1 VPPVSTAAAAGG
13 NESVA
18 TSRQRERE
26 LARAR
31 FERQQAR
38 RAERARRRKMINRL
52 VVAGVAVVAVLALLA
67 LTLAPWND
75 DETDPVATDESSP
88 STSASD
94 DSVAPANCAA
104 TLGAAPATLSWPSP
118 PAQTINPQGTYTIR
132 LNTNCGP
139 ITITADA
146 ANAPV
151 TTNSMVF
158 LTNQKYFDNT
168 PCHRLTTEGIFV
180 LQCGDPTGTGTG
192 GPGYQIPDENL
203 PAADGVNYPAGTVA
217 MANSGPNTNG
227 SQFFLVYDDTTL
239 GPNYTIWGQITEGLD
254 LVKGIAASGV
264 QGGATDGP
272 PNTPVT
278 ILTATTSETLPTG

>member
-1 VPPVSTAAAAGG
+1 MAS
-13 NESVA
+13 
-18 TSRQRERE
+18 SRQRERE

-31 FERQQAR
+31 FERQQAK
-38 RAERARRRKMINRL
+38 RAERARRRRATNRA
-52 VVAGVAVVAVLALLA
+52 VVAGIAVVAIVALIA
-67 LTLAPWND
+67 LTLVRSDD
-75 DETDPVATDESSP
+75 DETDPAATGETSPSASATDD
-88 STSASD
+88 AA
-94 DSVAPANCAA
+94 APANCAA
-104 TLGAAPATLSWPSP
+104 VPATTPATLSWPSP
-118 PAQTINPQGTYTIR
+118 PEQTINPDAAYTIS

-139 ITITADA
+139 ITIAADA
-146 ANAPV
+146 KNAPV

-158 LTNQKYFDNT
+158 LANQMFFDNT

-203 PAADGVNYPAGTVA
+203 PTAEGVNYPAGTVA

-239 GPNYTIWGQITEGLD
+239 GPNYTVLGQITEGLD
-254 LVKGIAASGV
+254 IVKGIAAGGV
-264 QGGATDGP
+264 QGGTTDGP
-272 PNTPVT
+272 PATPVT

>member
-1 VPPVSTAAAAGG
+1 MAS
-13 NESVA
+13 
-18 TSRQRERE
+18 SRQRERE

-38 RAERARRRKMINRL
+38 RVERARRRKMINRA
-52 VVAGVAVVAVLALLA
+52 VVAVVALVAVLALVA
-67 LTLAPWND
+67 LMLTRGD
-75 DETDPVATDESSP
+75 DPDQVATDETSP
-88 STSASD
+88 SASD
-94 DSVAPANCAA
+94 DAVAPANCAPVPG
-104 TLGAAPATLSWPSP
+104 TAPASLSWPAA
-118 PAQTINPQGTYTIR
+118 PAQTINPDAGYTIS

-139 ITITADA
+139 ITITPDA
-146 ANAPV
+146 KNAPV

-158 LTNQKYFDNT
+158 LANQKFFDNT
-168 PCHRLTTEGIFV
+168 SCHRLTTEGIFV

-203 PAADGVNYPAGTVA
+203 PTAEGVNYPAGTVA

-254 LVKGIAASGV
+254 LVKGIAAGGV

-272 PNTPVT
+272 PATPVT
-278 ILTATTSETLPTG
+278 ILTATTSETPPTG